1 MLPSAPEIIINY
13 SPLKIVSMKKLLFI
27 CLLLP
32 FIKVNAQ
39 DPAYPPAPAAPLNV
53 VKAEYFIDTDP
64 GFGLGTDIPVTAAL
78 DIPSLAATINTAAL
92 TAGAHRLFVR
102 SLNAE
107 GEWSLT
113 AIRQFV
119 VDFDPAY
126 PSNTAP
132 LNVVKAE
139 YFIDTDP
146 GFGLGTDIPVTAAL
160 DIPSL
165 AATINTAAL
174 TAGAHRLFV
183 RSLNAEGEWSLTAIR
198 QFVVEFDPAY
208 PTSPAP
214 VQNIIQAEYFVDT
227 DPGFGNGITIPL
239 SAATDIPALIAGI
252 NTNLLPAGAHRLYV
266 RTRSNEG
273 HWSVTSSSQ
282 FVVNDDPAYPPA
294 PVAPGNITFAEYFFD
309 TDPGFGNG
317 TPITITPAVDINNL
331 SVSVNTASLT
341 AGPHFFFIRSL
352 DDWGLTSVRELQVN
366 STLPVTF
373 THFSGKVQG
382 NDILLNWATA
392 SEQNSSHYEVERS
405 TEGRSFVKVGSVTA
419 AGNSSSASTYHFTDA
434 GLGEGIYHYR
444 LKQVDVDGRFI
455 YSAVLTLRITRPGE
469 IVVFPNP
476 VSNQLWL
483 RGVTDNTPLHIYTL
497 SGSLVRSAVWKS
509 SPIEVD
515 DLPAGVYQ
523 LQIITGDT
531 IIMKKF
537 IKQ

>member
-1 MLPSAPEIIINY
+1 
-13 SPLKIVSMKKLLFI
+13 MKKLLLI

-64 GFGLGTDIPVTAAL
+64 GFGLGINIPLTAATDIPA
-78 DIPSLAATINTAAL
+78 LAATINTSAL
-92 TAGAHRLFVR
+92 TIGTHKLYVR

-119 VDFDPAY
+119 VD
-126 PSNTAP
+126 
-132 LNVVKAE
+132 
-139 YFIDTDP
+139 
-146 GFGLGTDIPVTAAL
+146 
-160 DIPSL
+160 
-165 AATINTAAL
+165 
-174 TAGAHRLFV
+174 
-183 RSLNAEGEWSLTAIR
+183 
-198 QFVVEFDPAY
+198 FDPAY

-282 FVVNDDPAYPPA
+282 FVVNDDPAYPPV
-294 PVAPGNITFAEYFFD
+294 PIAPGNITFAEYFFD

-331 SVSVNTASLT
+331 SVSVNTAALT
-341 AGPHFFFIRSL
+341 VGPHFFYIRSL

-373 THFSGKVQG
+373 TNFSGKVQG

-405 TEGRSFVKVGSVTA
+405 TEGRSFVKMGSVTA

-434 GLGEGIYHYR
+434 GVGEGIYQYR

-455 YSAVLTLRITRPGE
+455 YSAVITFKVYSDKKVTLL
-469 IVVFPNP
+469 PNP
-476 VSNQLWL
+476 VIHHLEVK
-483 RGVTDNTPLHIYTL
+483 GITANTPILIYNSGGSIVQTSIWNGNAIDVSRL
-497 SGSLVRSAVWKS
+497 SPGMYTVLVR
-509 SPIEVD
+509 
-515 DLPAGVYQ
+515 AGER
-523 LQIITGDT
+523 II
-531 IIMKKF
+531 IKKI